1 MYSCGMSQMI
11 SRRKLGALA
20 LGVAASSLAPSSQK
34 EAPKDESAA
43 EIAGDMA
50 AIDKKLAKPL
60 SKKARELTLTQ
71 LKNNKQYLKDRY
83 KYDLP
88 ENSEPCF
95 VYVPTGVSVRRSRR
109 AT

>member
-1 MYSCGMSQMI
+1 MSEKI
-11 SRRKLGALA
+11 SRRRLGALA
-20 LGVAASSLAPSSQK
+20 LGAAAASLASPSQK
-34 EAPKDESAA
+34 EAAKDENAA
-43 EIAGDMA
+43 EITGDMA

-83 KYDLP
+83 KFDLP

-95 VYVPTGVSVRRSRR
+95 VYVPTGVPSRTKR
-109 AT
+109 TI

>member
-1 MYSCGMSQMI
+1 MAEKI
-11 SRRKLGALA
+11 SRRTFGALA
-20 LGVAASSLAPSSQK
+20 VGSAAALAIGKQGAAKKP
-34 EAPKDESAA
+34 EELTA

-60 SKKARELTLTQ
+60 SKKARELTLAQ

-83 KYDLP
+83 KFELP

-95 VYVPTGVSVRRSRR
+95 VFVPRKGR
-109 AT
+109 

>member
-1 MYSCGMSQMI
+1 MAVGM
-11 SRRKLGALA
+11 
-20 LGVAASSLAPSSQK
+20 AAAGLAPSSQK
-34 EAPKDESAA
+34 DAQQDAAEA

-60 SKKARELTLTQ
+60 TKKARELTLTQ

-83 KYDLP
+83 KFDLP

-95 VYVPTGVSVRRSRR
+95 VYVPTVGPTPSSTKSRR
-109 AT
+109 TI